1 MPKPNKAIRRI
12 PKFESEAQEREFWA
26 KHDSTAYVNWRQA
39 KRLRLS
45 SLRPATRTVSIRLP
59 VTMIESLKILANERD
74 VPYKA
79 LLKMFLA
86 DRIKEE
92 RRAKS

>member
-1 MPKPNKAIRRI
+1 MPKPKKPMRQI

-26 KHDSTAYVNWRQA
+26 KHDSTAYVDWRRA
-39 KRLRLS
+39 KRVRLPE
-45 SLRPATRTVSIRLP
+45 LRPTTRTVSIRLP

-74 VPYKA
+74 VPYQS
-79 LLKMFLA
+79 LLKMFVA

-92 RRAKS
+92 RRAKR